1 MASEAS
7 SFGRQLTLGVEEELL
22 LLDPDTFAAAP
33 GVERLLGPPGLK
45 TELFSCLVEI
55 NTPVCESPAEVLGEL
70 VRLRGVVRE
79 AAAREGLVVAAA
91 GSHPFSVPE
100 EQEIVPEPRYL
111 ALLEERPAARRQ
123 LVCGLHVHVGMAS
136 FGACLDALEFVLPWL
151 PAVLAV
157 SLNSP
162 YLAGE
167 DTGLLSA
174 RAGRLL
180 ELPRAGA
187 PPPLGR
193 GEGWA
198 EAVERAGGDYT
209 RIWWDVRPHPRF
221 GTLEVRIADQPT
233 SVDRSAAIAA
243 LVQALCSLAEAVEPA
258 DRDAFVEARANAAAG
273 RAPVEE
279 LLALVEPAARELGT
293 WDDVESLREPPEAHR
308 QLAVGTADGLV
319 AVAAD
324 LVSRSA

>member
-7 SFGRQLTLGVEEELL
+7 SFGRHLTLGVEEELFL
-22 LLDPDTFAAAP
+22 LEPDTFAAAP

-55 NTPVCESPAEVLGEL
+55 NTPVCEDAAGVLAELR
-70 VRLRGVVRE
+70 RLREVVRAGAE
-79 AAAREGLVVAAA
+79 REGLVVAAA
-91 GSHPFSVPE
+91 GSHPFSLPE

-136 FGACLDALEFVLPWL
+136 FGACLEALEFVLPWL
-151 PAVLAV
+151 PTVLAV

-187 PPPLGR
+187 PPVLA

-198 EAVERAGGDYT
+198 DAVELAGGDYT
-209 RIWWDVRPHPRF
+209 RIWWDVRPHPRL
-221 GTLEVRIADQPT
+221 GTLEVRMADQPT
-233 SVDRSAAIAA
+233 SVRRSAAIAA
-243 LVQALCSLAEAVEPA
+243 LVQALCSLAQPGPPA
-258 DRDAFVEARANAAAG
+258 DRDAFREARAAAAG
-273 RAPVEE
+273 GSAPVVE
-279 LLALVEPAARELGT
+279 LLSLVEPAARQLGT
-293 WDDVESLREPPEAHR
+293 WELVQSLHEPPEAQR
-308 QLAVGTADGLV
+308 QLEVGAAEGLV

-324 LVSRSA
+324 LVARSA